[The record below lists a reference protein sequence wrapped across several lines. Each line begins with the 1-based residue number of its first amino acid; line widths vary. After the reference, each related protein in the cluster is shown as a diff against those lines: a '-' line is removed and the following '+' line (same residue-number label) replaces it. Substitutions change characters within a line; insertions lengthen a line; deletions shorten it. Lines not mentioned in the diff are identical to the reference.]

1 MRSRR
6 SPLRLRTHGK
16 QSAQQSNEIYTGSND
31 RFGLNRNGNESFE
44 ISLPDKVYTVVL
56 YQYIAFCSV
65 QARSSAGVESLGG
78 GECRF
83 RFI

>member
-1 MRSRR
+1 MRKVAVAEAFWQLFDSG
-6 SPLRLRTHGK
+6 H
-16 QSAQQSNEIYTGSND
+16 I
-31 RFGLNRNGNESFE
+31 LNRNGNESFE

-65 QARSSAGVESLGG
+65 QARSSAGVESVGG